1 MSARLYAVNL
11 ISGLLPQSRAFVL
24 RRSLYRAAGVNLSPN
39 VRLNGGVIIQNPN
52 VRIGEGTWIG
62 RRTEFAATSRSLI
75 SIGSS
80 CDISQDVLFITGS
93 HDIGDSER
101 RAGAS
106 DRSLP
111 IEVGNGSWIG
121 ARVTMLGG
129 SSIGKGVIVAASSL
143 VRDVFPDNVLIAGT
157 PARIIRYLE

>member
-1 MSARLYAVNL
+1 MSARLYVVNL
-11 ISGLLPQSRAFVL
+11 LSGFLPQSRAFGL
-24 RRSLYRAAGVNLSPN
+24 RRSLYRAAGVHLSTN
-39 VRLNGGVIIQNPN
+39 ERLNGGVMIQNPN
-52 VRIGEGTWIG
+52 VHVGEGTWIG
-62 RRTEFAATSRSLI
+62 RITEFAATSRSSI
-75 SIGSS
+75 TIGSS
-80 CDISQDVLFITGS
+80 CDVSQDVLFITGS

-111 IEVGNGSWIG
+111 INVGDGSWSG

-129 SSIGKGVIVAASSL
+129 SSIGKGVVVAASSL

-157 PARIIRYLE
+157 PARIVRYLE